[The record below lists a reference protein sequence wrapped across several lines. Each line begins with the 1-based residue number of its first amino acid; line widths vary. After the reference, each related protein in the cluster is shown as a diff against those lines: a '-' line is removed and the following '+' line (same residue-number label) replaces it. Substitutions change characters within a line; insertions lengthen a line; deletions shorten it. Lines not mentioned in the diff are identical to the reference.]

1 MVIGVLGGRW
11 QLGAQGGR
19 WLLNECRWEWVMSGR
34 VLVSGEREQFH
45 PILCKIGAQIGL
57 DQLKLGDLGDSWPPF
72 FTQNELASKSPG
84 F

>member
-1 MVIGVLGGRW
+1 
-11 QLGAQGGR
+11 
-19 WLLNECRWEWVMSGR
+19 MSGR

>member
-1 MVIGVLGGRW
+1 
-11 QLGAQGGR
+11 
-19 WLLNECRWEWVMSGR
+19 MSGR

-72 FTQNELASKSPG
+72 SPKMSWPLNHQVSNLVG
-84 F
+84 